1 MYLKYLYY
9 ATSSISFKVL
19 LESKCFDLNADLCH
33 EHQVKTIRYDPLKLA
48 REVAVSRI
56 IFNLVLF
63 FLINEHHDMFI
74 IVTFGDDD
82 E

>member
-1 MYLKYLYY
+1 MGIARFYKYICLCIYYVKNYLKYLYY
-9 ATSSISFKVL
+9 ATFSISFKVL

-33 EHQVKTIRYDPLKLA
+33 EHQV
-48 REVAVSRI
+48 
-56 IFNLVLF
+56 FNLVLF

>member
-1 MYLKYLYY
+1 MPW
-9 ATSSISFKVL
+9 TPSEDKV
-19 LESKCFDLNADLCH
+19 
-33 EHQVKTIRYDPLKLA
+33 IRYDPLKLA